1 MKEWV
6 NVMARGGKIILSVIA
21 AALTVASL
29 LLVIIYAFLG
39 VHVISYMA
47 SAEKGGADGLG
58 AAVGLI
64 VMLIVGVGILCCML
78 ISLLLFALSR
88 RMSPGV
94 KRLVSVTV
102 VYHVIAV
109 VLAII
114 TLVAV
119 IILS

>member
-1 MKEWV
+1 
-6 NVMARGGKIILSVIA
+6 MARGGKIILSAIA
-21 AALTVASL
+21 TALTVASL

-47 SAEKGGADGLG
+47 LAEKGGADGLG

>member
-47 SAEKGGADGLG
+47 PAEKGGAGGLG
-58 AAVGLI
+58 VGNYYTGCGYNSVLN
-64 VMLIVGVGILCCML
+64 
-78 ISLLLFALSR
+78 LFKLTNIR
-88 RMSPGV
+88 N
-94 KRLVSVTV
+94 
-102 VYHVIAV
+102 
-109 VLAII
+109 
-114 TLVAV
+114 
-119 IILS
+119 